1 MAELSR
7 TNQSSDNHSRVT
19 RTLIDHFF
27 RRFFDNDTVQ
37 VEGDT
42 LTTVVRALAIVIA
55 PGIAIC
61 FRLMNQYPD
70 PKWSYPRS
78 PWAAI
83 GDQYLFVLL
92 SFVVM
97 GAVSIFEWEM
107 LFPDRLDFLVLS
119 PLSVR
124 PLQMLAAKAAAL
136 IGFLA
141 LFLFASDIFGIVML
155 PALSRGDFF
164 RQIYAHAAAVLLAG
178 TFAAL
183 LILAL
188 GGVLLCVLD
197 AAHFRMVSSLLQMFS
212 VMALAL
218 LVLEYV
224 KAGDAMQALLS
235 EPLGIA
241 RWMPPVWF
249 LGVYQHLLH
258 GDTAPPFALP
268 MARHALRATA
278 AAAAVALLTYPLAW
292 ARMRKLAFEG
302 SSRTR
307 TQPSQWVARL
317 VHAVVRRPGERA
329 VFHFIGQTI
338 ARNNRYQVYLAIYGG
353 TGLALAI
360 FYATT
365 LHVNYGGLRPGL
377 SIPGLHAALP
387 LLLFWLIAGLR
398 VTFAFPQN
406 LSAGWVFRIT
416 GVSTGECAAA
426 ARKWVFLCA
435 LALLCSVLVAL
446 RAAGWDARHLLV
458 QAACGLCI
466 AVLLTDGFFFSQQTV
481 PFNQPRMPGKTSLP
495 LMLTLYLGVFPMFV
509 SFTIVAEMLIEKH
522 PAKLLLP
529 VVITIAIHTALTLL
543 RHGPG
548 EIEEEMEGYDGE
560 FQLLGLS

>member
-1 MAELSR
+1 M
-7 TNQSSDNHSRVT
+7 DNLARVT
-19 RTLIDHFF
+19 RTLVGHFF
-27 RRFFDNDTVQ
+27 RRFFDNDTLQ
-37 VEGDT
+37 VDGDT
-42 LTTVVRALAIVIA
+42 LTTVVRALAIVTA
-55 PGIAIC
+55 PGIAVA
-61 FRLMNQYPD
+61 FRLVNQYPD
-70 PKWSYPRS
+70 PKWSYPRP
-78 PWAAI
+78 PWAAV
-83 GDQYLFVLL
+83 GDQYIFVLL

-119 PLSVR
+119 PLSVK

-136 IGFLA
+136 VGFLT
-141 LFLFASDIFGIVML
+141 LFLFASNIFGIVML

-178 TFAAL
+178 IFAAM
-183 LILAL
+183 LILAI

-197 AAHFRMVSSLLQMFS
+197 AARFRMASPILQMFS

-249 LGVYQHLLH
+249 LGVYQYLLH
-258 GDTAPPFALP
+258 GAAAPAFAQP
-268 MARHALRATA
+268 MTRYAIRATVA
-278 AAAAVALLTYPLAW
+278 AAAIALMTYPLAW
-292 ARMRKLAFEG
+292 ARMRKLAIEG
-302 SSRTR
+302 SSRR
-307 TQPSQWVARL
+307 RGQPSRWIVPL
-317 VHAVVRRPGERA
+317 VHRLVRRPGERA

-338 ARNNRYQVYLAIYGG
+338 ARNNRYQVYLAIYSG

-365 LHVNYGGLRPGL
+365 LQVNHGVLLPGL
-377 SIPGLHAALP
+377 SNPGLHAALP

-398 VTFAFPQN
+398 VAFAFPQN

-416 GVSTGECAAA
+416 GVYTGECAAA
-426 ARKWVFLCA
+426 ARKWVFLYA
-435 LALLCSVLVAL
+435 LGLISSVLVVL
-446 RAAGWDARHLLV
+446 RAVSGDGRYLLI
-458 QAACGLCI
+458 QAICGLCI
-466 AVLLTDGFFFSQQTV
+466 AVLLTDGFFLSQQTV

-509 SFTIVAEMLIEKH
+509 SLTIVAEMQFEKH
-522 PAKLLLP
+522 LSKLLLP
-529 VVITIAIHTALTLL
+529 ALIAIAIHTALTLL
-543 RHGPG
+543 RRGPG
-548 EIEEEMEGYDGE
+548 EVEEEMEGYDGE

>member
-1 MAELSR
+1 MDSQ
-7 TNQSSDNHSRVT
+7 TSIV
-19 RTLIDHFF
+19 RTLVDHFF

-42 LTTVVRALAIVIA
+42 LTTVVRALAIVTA
-55 PGIAIC
+55 PGIAIG
-61 FRLMNQYPD
+61 FRLANQYPD
-70 PKWSYPRS
+70 PRWSYPRP

-83 GDQYLFVLL
+83 GDQYCFVLL

-119 PLSVR
+119 PLSVK

-136 IGFLA
+136 VAFLA
-141 LFLFASDIFGIVML
+141 LFLFSCNVFGIVML
-155 PALSRGDFF
+155 PAVSHGDFF
-164 RQIYAHAAAVLLAG
+164 RQIYAQAAAVLLAG
-178 TFAAL
+178 AFAAL

-197 AAHFRMVSSLLQMFS
+197 STRFRMASPILQMFS

-218 LVLEYV
+218 LVLQYV

-249 LGVYQHLLH
+249 LGVYQRLLH
-258 GDTAPPFALP
+258 GDAAPAFALP
-268 MARHALRATA
+268 MARYALRATVI
-278 AAAAVALLTYPLAW
+278 AAAVVLLTYPLAW
-292 ARMRKLAFEG
+292 ARMRKMAIEG
-302 SSRTR
+302 ASRSR
-307 TQPSQWVARL
+307 TQPSRWLARL
-317 VHAVVRRPGERA
+317 VHGVVRRPGERA

-338 ARNNRYQVYLAIYGG
+338 ARNNRYQVYLAMYGG

-360 FYATT
+360 AFALTFR
-365 LHVNYGGLRPGL
+365 VNHGSMHPGL
-377 SIPGLHAALP
+377 SYPGLHAVLP

-398 VTFAFPQN
+398 VAFAFPQN
-406 LSAGWVFRIT
+406 LAAGWVFRIT
-416 GVSTGECAAA
+416 GVYTGECASA

-435 LALLCSVLVAL
+435 LALTCSIVAAL

-458 QAACGLCI
+458 QSVFGLCI
-466 AVLLTDGFFFSQQTV
+466 SILLTDGFFFSQQTV
-481 PFNQPRMPGKTSLP
+481 PFNRPRMPGKTSFP
-495 LMLTLYLGVFPMFV
+495 LMLSLYLGVFPLFV
-509 SFTIVAEMLIEKH
+509 QLVIVAEMQLEKH

-529 VVITIAIHTALTLL
+529 ALMTIGIHTALTLL
-543 RHGPG
+543 HRGPG
-548 EIEEEMEGYDGE
+548 EVEEEMEGYEGE